1 MAGIEPPAELVE
13 LQRAADAAGAA
24 AGAAA
29 TENGYSPEVWRLWLD
44 AAEAVQAAITAHA
57 REAGL
62 NRYELERAVKTKA
75 RLTEPEG

>member
-1 MAGIEPPAELVE
+1 VAGIEAPDELVE

-24 AGAAA
+24 AGAVA
-29 TENGYSPEVWRLWLD
+29 TEDGYSPEAWRLWLD

-57 REAGL
+57 QAAGL

-75 RLTEPEG
+75 RQTEPEG